1 MASIP
6 TPNIPSLDQF
16 NLQTALG
23 LSAAPSTGTGTPT
36 VDSLVKNQFMPSS
49 ADLGHYM
56 TIAGGVSIAILA
68 VAIWSMIWKGI
79 ALWYAARRGEKGWFV
94 ALLILNTVGILE
106 IIYTFAVAKRSDV
119 AVNKPEPVAP
129 STLPKI

>member
-6 TPNIPSLDQF
+6 TQEIPSLDQF
-16 NLQTALG
+16 NLQSSLG
-23 LSAAPSTGTGTPT
+23 LSAGGTTGYSNTG
-36 VDSLVKNQFMPSS
+36 SLPYLSGKNPS
-49 ADLGHYM
+49 ADLGQYM
-56 TIAGGVSIAILA
+56 AIAGGLSLVILA
-68 VAIWSMIWKGI
+68 VAVWSMIWKGI

-106 IIYTFAVAKRSDV
+106 IIYVFAVAKRSDV
-119 AVNKPEPVAP
+119 VVNKPEPPTP